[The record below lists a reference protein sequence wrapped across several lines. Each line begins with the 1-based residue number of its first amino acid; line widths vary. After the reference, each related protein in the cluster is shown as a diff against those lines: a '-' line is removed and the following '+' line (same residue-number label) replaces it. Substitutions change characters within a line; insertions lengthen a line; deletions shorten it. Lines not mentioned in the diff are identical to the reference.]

1 MTYEATITLNYQSK
15 WDHKGGI
22 YDDEM
27 LPEENIKFEVP
38 AQDLNSV
45 QLFKLFHNFMLA
57 IGHNQRGIDKG
68 AMSLVFNDMRD
79 IEDMRKVAEEYDLK
93 LQEDLSVDEKWNQ
106 QNKVEPN
113 HWEQRY
119 WELRSST
126 GQQISDLK
134 AKLSRALNPDAK
146 EYTDDEMDAM
156 CSAAEKKELK
166 RKLENAKVVC
176 FDCGK
181 KYGEYHN
188 GVSSVWE
195 GKCNVCGET
204 KSVTESRDFKWL
216 NKGIRE
222 LSE

>member
-1 MTYEATITLNYQSK
+1 MTFTAKIKIQYTSK
-15 WDHKGGI
+15 WDSKGGI

-27 LPEENIKFEVP
+27 LPEENVIFEVP
-38 AQDLNSV
+38 AEDLNTV

-68 AMSLVFNDMRD
+68 AMSLVFNEMRD

-93 LQEDLSVDEKWNQ
+93 LQEDLSVDEKWNE

-113 HWEQRY
+113 HWEHRY

-126 GQQISDLK
+126 GRQITDLK
-134 AKLSRALNPDAK
+134 AKLSRALNPDNPN
-146 EYTDDEMDAM
+146 YTDEEMDALCM
-156 CSAAEKKELK
+156 DNDVTVDTLI
-166 RKLENAKVVC
+166 NADVVC

-181 KYGEYHN
+181 KYGKYHN

-204 KSVTESRDFKWL
+204 KSITESTDFNYL
-216 NKGIRE
+216 MKGIRE
-222 LSE
+222 LGE

>member
-1 MTYEATITLNYQSK
+1 MTFTAKIKIQYTSK

-27 LPEENIKFEVP
+27 LPEENVTFEVP

-45 QLFKLFHNFMLA
+45 QLFKLFYNFMLA

-68 AMSLVFNDMRD
+68 AMSLVFNDMRS
-79 IEDMRKVAEEYDLK
+79 IEDMREVAEEYDLK

-119 WELRSST
+119 WELRKST
-126 GQQISDLK
+126 GEQIADLK

-146 EYTDDEMDAM
+146 EYTDYEMEAM
-156 CSAAEKKELK
+156 CAAAEKKELK
-166 RKLENAKVVC
+166 RKLQNASVVC
-176 FDCGK
+176 RDCGT
-181 KYGEYHN
+181 KYGHYS
-188 GVSSVWE
+188 VSCSSSWM
-195 GKCNVCGET
+195 GTCNVCGQE
-204 KSVTESRDFKWL
+204 KSITEVRDWNWL
-216 NKGIRE
+216 KEGIKE